1 LTFTRLFVFLWKS
14 SDSGRRR
21 RHGGPLQLLQLR
33 LELLQLGLKVKEVES
48 EVLGLQGANH

>member
-1 LTFTRLFVFLWKS
+1 MFLWKS